1 MGGKSKFMYRSSGMR
16 AVNFSDIMPV
26 LSEIACMAFDK
37 SSNYSVK

>member
-1 MGGKSKFMYRSSGMR
+1 MGGKSKFMCLSSGMS
-16 AVNFSDIMPV
+16 AVNFFDFMPM

>member
-1 MGGKSKFMYRSSGMR
+1 MGAKSKFMYLSAGLR
-16 AVNFSDIMPV
+16 AVNFSDFMPG